1 MMKLDLRGRG
11 RPKNEGAWR
20 LAWHIGR
27 CHGGDVGAFCAAS
40 RLDPMMVDRLL
51 SAELI
56 PGDMIG
62 VTLWA
67 CSHCAIAK
75 RDFQRRLSGVRWY
88 DQPLPRRG
96 ERLAA

>member
-27 CHGGDVGAFCAAS
+27 CHGGDLLSFCAAS
-40 RLDPMMVDRLL
+40 RLDRSKVEAMLDG
-51 SAELI
+51 ELI

-62 VTLWA
+62 LAVWA

-88 DQPLPRRG
+88 DQPGPRRA